1 MLENSIYS
9 VISPEGCASILWR
22 TSEAV
27 QKAADALKLTAEECL
42 KLKIIDKIISEVPGG
57 AHRFADQQF
66 KIVKNN
72 IIVKLDEL
80 RKKAN

>member
-1 MLENSIYS
+1 
-9 VISPEGCASILWR
+9 
-22 TSEAV
+22 
-27 QKAADALKLTAEECL
+27 L

-80 RKKAN
+80 KKKPIEILVKERNEKFLSLTAN